1 QHTAVLLGNSS
12 TLNKRGENPPR
23 CNRTTPAGSSLAN
36 PAAGAQTIFSFSAV
50 MAFHEALKN
59 EYPSPETILSGEA
72 TPGRCRR
79 APTTERTKGKKT
91 LCWSNKAAG
100 QEPVWCMA
108 KPRKPEREKTDP
120 VKKPL
125 NCCNSSAACR
135 VSENTA

>member
-1 QHTAVLLGNSS
+1 MLQYSHRGLSKQSYNSL
-12 TLNKRGENPPR
+12 TPENPIVNGKLVPNIR
-23 CNRTTPAGSSLAN
+23 NGT
-36 PAAGAQTIFSFSAV
+36 
-50 MAFHEALKN
+50 LKT
-59 EYPSPETILSGEA
+59 EYPSPETILPREV
-72 TPGRCRR
+72 TPGRCHR
-79 APTTERTKGKKT
+79 APTIERTKGKKT